1 MDGEGVAIGRS
12 EARFKRAAK
21 MRWEIRM
28 RALIVGNWKMNG
40 LRANL
45 AEIGAIAEGAAL
57 FPNVDVGL
65 CVPATLIAL
74 AVDLVPALPIGA
86 QDCHAAN
93 NGAHTGCLSVAMVAQ
108 AGATM
113 VIVGHS
119 ERRADNHETS
129 EDVCAKAK
137 AAMAGGLTAI
147 ICVGESESDRDAGNA
162 ISIVKAQL
170 KASVPPRSES
180 AVPVI
185 AYEPVWAIGTGRTA
199 SVDDVREM
207 HAAIR
212 ETLIELLGDQAPS
225 VRILYGGSVKASN
238 AAELL
243 VVENVNGAL
252 VGGASLKAADF
263 LPIVAAGQAKVD

>member
-1 MDGEGVAIGRS
+1 
-12 EARFKRAAK
+12 
-21 MRWEIRM
+21 M

-45 AEIGAIAEGAAL
+45 DEIGAIAGGAAL
-57 FPNVDVGL
+57 YPSVDVGL
-65 CVPATLIAL
+65 CVPATLIAI
-74 AVDLVPALPIGA
+74 AAGDAPTLPIGA
-86 QDCHAAN
+86 QDCHQAD
-93 NGAHTGCLSVAMVAQ
+93 NGAHTGCLSVAMIAE
-108 AGATM
+108 AGARM

-137 AAMAGGLTAI
+137 AAMAGGLMTI

-162 ISIVKAQL
+162 ISVVKAQL
-170 KASVPPRSES
+170 KASVPPRSDN

-199 SVDDVREM
+199 SASDVREM

-212 ETLIELLGDQAPS
+212 ETLFELLGDQAPI

-243 VVENVNGAL
+243 GVENVNGAL

-263 LPIVAAGQAKVD
+263 LPILKTGQAKVD